1 MNISNFFRGGIQ
13 RKLILSFV
21 LVGILPMFV
30 MGFISYTK
38 TSRVLQEQA
47 YTQMKGIIGKAVEQF
62 DIQRSVYRMQTD
74 SLMLPLVPIFSL
86 LEVGMELD
94 AGTKEN
100 LMKDLSGYQKKFPEI
115 RRIRVFD
122 ANGNEKFSTGTAT
135 SRSES
140 GAAWFQKGVTT
151 KEVATGELVFS
162 KELNEPVMAVAKG
175 AFTQEGKLVGML
187 ALDVSG
193 KVVSDSLESI
203 KMGKQGQAYVIN
215 SKDGMV
221 VAHTDKS
228 KAFQLNA
235 SSTSFGKEILQK
247 KSGALD
253 YTFEGQSRFASFQ
266 EYPAMGW
273 IVVSSANTTELLSSV
288 QDMNRAFILLGIVMA
303 FGSLVVAVLLSTR
316 IASPIRHVINGL
328 SDSAEQ
334 VGTASA
340 ELHSSSQ
347 ALAEGSSEQAAGLE
361 ETSSSLEEISAMTK
375 QNADHAHEARVIMSE
390 ANQIVEN
397 VNHHMSQMAEAIS
410 QITKSSEETSKIIKT
425 IDEIAFQTNLL
436 ALNAAVEAA
445 RAGEAGAGFA
455 VVADEVRNL
464 AMRSAEA
471 AKNTNKLI
479 ENITKSVKNG
489 NQLTEVTQEAFK
501 KNVEISAKIGRLIDE
516 MAAAS
521 HEQADG
527 ISQVNRAVV
536 EIDKVVQQSAA
547 NAEESASS
555 ASLMSAQ
562 STHLKGYI
570 RELVGLVGMDREE
583 GEWHTPGIPANIEA
597 PKDLPKNLPPVDL
610 KAFATPG
617 KKEKGSAAAAFKAL
631 EVKPKEAFPIEEDSP
646 SSELGGFSGK
656 TTKT

>member
-21 LVGILPMFV
+21 AVGILPMFI
-30 MGFISYTK
+30 MGFISYNK
-38 TSRVLQEQA
+38 SSRVLQDQA
-47 YTQMKGIIGKAVEQF
+47 YQQMKGIIGKAVEQF
-62 DIQRSVYRMQTD
+62 DVQRSVYRMQTD
-74 SLMLPLVPIFSL
+74 SLMLPLVSIFSL

-94 AGTKEN
+94 TGTKEN
-100 LMKDLSGYQKKFPEI
+100 LFKDLSAYQKKFPEI
-115 RRIRVFD
+115 RRIRVLD
-122 ANGNEKFSTGTAT
+122 ATGAERFTTGTAA

-140 GAAWFQKGVTT
+140 ASVWFQQAQSS
-151 KEVATGELVFS
+151 KEVATGELTFS
-162 KELNEPVMAVAKG
+162 KEMNEPVMVVAKA
-175 AFTQEGKLVGML
+175 AFTQEGKLVAVL
-187 ALDVSG
+187 ALDISG
-193 KVVSDSLESI
+193 KVVSDALESV
-203 KMGKQGQAYVIN
+203 KLGKQGQAFVAN
-215 SKDGMV
+215 KDGLV

-228 KAFQLNA
+228 KTFQLNLN
-235 SSTSFGKEILQK
+235 STPFGKEILQK
-247 KSGALD
+247 KSGAID
-253 YTFEGQSRFASFQ
+253 YSFDGQSRFASFQ
-266 EYPAMGW
+266 EYPATGW
-273 IVVSSANTTELLSSV
+273 IIVSSTNKGELLSSI
-288 QDMNRAFILLGIVMA
+288 QDMNRLFILLGIIMA
-303 FGSLVVAVLLSTR
+303 VGSIVVAVILSTR

-328 SDSAEQ
+328 SESAEQ

-375 QNADHAHEARVIMSE
+375 QNADHAHEAKLIMSE

-397 VNHHMSQMAEAIS
+397 VNHHMSQMAEAIA

-489 NQLTEVTQEAFK
+489 SQLTQVTQEAFK
-501 KNVEISAKIGRLIDE
+501 KNVEISSKIGRLIDE

-527 ISQVNRAVV
+527 ISQVNKAVV

-555 ASLMSAQ
+555 ASLMSTQ

-570 RELVGLVGMDREE
+570 QELVSLVGGDRHETGWHGPRMVMSTE
-583 GEWHTPGIPANIEA
+583 GLKDFPAAA
-597 PKDLPKNLPPVDL
+597 PKPAP
-610 KAFATPG
+610 APG
-617 KKEKGSAAAAFKAL
+617 KKEKTNPAP
-631 EVKPKEAFPIEEDSP
+631 VKGLDLKPEETFPMEEEPPKQF
-646 SSELGGFSGK
+646 
-656 TTKT
+656 